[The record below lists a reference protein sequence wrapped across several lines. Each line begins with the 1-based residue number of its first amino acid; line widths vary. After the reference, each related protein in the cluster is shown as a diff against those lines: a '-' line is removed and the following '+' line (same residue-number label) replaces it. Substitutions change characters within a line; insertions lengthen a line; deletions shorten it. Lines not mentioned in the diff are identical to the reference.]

1 MPELPLAKRS
11 RFIETYDITEYDADV
26 LISSR
31 EIADYFEEV
40 VTTCMNSKLAANWIQ
55 TELLAK
61 LNKSEQ
67 SISESP
73 VSAKKLG
80 LLLSKI
86 VDETISGKIA
96 KQVFSEI
103 WSTGEDP
110 LLLIEKRNLKQMD
123 DSNEIESIV
132 QKVIDQNAD
141 QVKQYLSA
149 NEQKRKKL
157 LGYFVGQIMKSSN
170 GKANPK
176 VVNQILSDKLSE
188 KS

>member
-1 MPELPLAKRS
+1 MVILPS
-11 RFIETYDITEYDADV
+11 FI
-26 LISSR
+26 
-31 EIADYFEEV
+31 FEF
-40 VTTCMNSKLAANWIQ
+40 IQ
-55 TELLAK
+55 NPLLK
-61 LNKSEQ
+61 HLGSLFKSEL

-86 VDETISGKIA
+86 ADETISGKIA
-96 KQVFSEI
+96 KQVFTEI

-141 QVKQYLSA
+141 QVKQYLST

-157 LGYFVGQIMKSSN
+157 LGYFVGQVMKSSQ

-176 VVNQILSDKLSE
+176 TVNQILSEKLSE
-188 KS
+188 QS